1 MRSTSSRFWIAI
13 FGIYT
18 ALATV
23 QIVFLTVQNRKLKNS
38 IALSTVST
46 NNFDG
51 LKPGDTLTGFN
62 TIDVINNN
70 TRVAYDGSHSLV
82 FITSTRCQWCA
93 KTLPIWKE
101 LADAARLRSIQTIGI
116 STDGKGEL
124 GSYMKDN
131 ALNFEVVNFPNAKI
145 QAAYKAFSTP
155 QTLLV
160 GQGGRV
166 EKVWI
171 GMPSETTKKEIL
183 DLLAQI
189 QPTKSAAA
197 AN

>member
-13 FGIYT
+13 FGIYA

-38 IALSTVST
+38 IALSTASV
-46 NNFDG
+46 NKVDG
-51 LKPGDTLTGFN
+51 LKPGDMLTGFN
-62 TIDVINNN
+62 TIDDVAKND
-70 TRVAYDGSHSLV
+70 TRISYDVSPSLV

-93 KTLPIWKE
+93 KTVPIWKE
-101 LADAARLRSIQTIGI
+101 LADAARLRSIQIIGI

-131 ALNFEVVNFPNAKI
+131 ALNFVVVSFPDRKI

-160 GQGGRV
+160 AQGGRV
-166 EKVWI
+166 EKVWL

-189 QPTKSAAA
+189 QPTKTAAVH
-197 AN
+197 

>member
-1 MRSTSSRFWIAI
+1 MRSTSSRFWIAV
-13 FGIYT
+13 FGIYA

-38 IALSTVST
+38 IALSATSVNKVDS
-46 NNFDG
+46 
-51 LKPGDTLTGFN
+51 LKPGDILTGFN
-62 TIDVINNN
+62 TIDDVVKNDMRIS
-70 TRVAYDGSHSLV
+70 YDASDSLV

-93 KTLPIWKE
+93 KTVPIWKE
-101 LADAARLRSIQTIGI
+101 LADAARLRSIQTIGL

-131 ALNFEVVNFPNAKI
+131 ELNFVVVNFPDAKI

-160 GQGGRV
+160 RQGGRI
-166 EKVWI
+166 EKAWM

-189 QPTKSAAA
+189 QPANTAASH
-197 AN
+197 